1 MDSDSLDWIKMEKSD
16 EKKLIRCAIYTRKS
30 TSEGLER
37 EFTSLDAQR
46 ESAESYIRSQQHQG
60 WKLLPEK
67 YDDGGFTGATMD
79 RPSLQRLMDAIRQR
93 KIDCLVVYKV
103 DRLSRSLMDFVKL
116 LQFFEENQITFVS
129 VTQHFNTNTSMGRLT
144 LNILLSFAQF
154 EREMISE
161 RTKDKMGA
169 ARIKGKWVGGRP
181 PLGYNTDRNIRKL
194 IVNPKEADLVRSVF
208 RLYLEK
214 KSLLDV
220 ARTLNERGHHTKT
233 LRSEHKVTGGVPF
246 RNTNIQIMLKNVTYI
261 GKVSYGGKIY
271 PGEHTAIIEEDIFNK
286 AQEIIKQNTRERGV
300 TKNRKFPGLLS
311 GIFRCSC
318 CNASMSHGY
327 TRKETSKYRY
337 YTCLNAIKRGRK
349 DCPVKSMS
357 ALPIERRVVEL
368 LRTITQNDI
377 PVDSDW
383 LKLPFEKQT
392 ELIQSL
398 AQLIEYDGRKG
409 KLRIQIKATK
419 GNYEFDLPLDH
430 LKKQS
435 GTTGDK
441 FFTEPPIRKHLL
453 LAHQIQG
460 MLDDGGVKDLSQL
473 AGWLGIS
480 KARLEQITNLLF
492 LAPAI
497 QEEIILGEPH
507 RLAKISE
514 RGLRPISI
522 ETSWEKQ
529 LKAWNQLLV

>member
-1 MDSDSLDWIKMEKSD
+1 MEETE
-16 EKKLIRCAIYTRKS
+16 EKKQIRCAIYTRKS
-30 TSEGLER
+30 TSEGLEKD
-37 EFTSLDAQR
+37 FTSLDAQR

-79 RPSLQRLMDAIRQR
+79 RPALQRLIDAISQR
-93 KIDCLVVYKV
+93 KIDCLGVYKV

-116 LQFFEENQITFVS
+116 LQFFEEQQITFVS
-129 VTQHFNTNTSMGRLT
+129 VTQHFDTNTSMGRLT

-181 PLGYNTDRNIRKL
+181 PLGYDTDRNIRKL
-194 IVNPKEADLVRSVF
+194 IINPKEADLVRSVF

-220 ARTLNERGHHTKT
+220 AHTLNGQGHHTKT

-246 RNTNIQIMLKNVTYI
+246 KNTNIQIMLNNVTYL

-271 PGEHTAIIEEDIFNK
+271 PGEHAAIIEEEIFNK
-286 AQEIIKQNTRERGV
+286 AQEIMKQNTRERGV
-300 TKNRKFPGLLS
+300 SKNRKFPGLLS
-311 GIFRCSC
+311 GIFRCAC

-327 TRKETSKYRY
+327 TQKKNSKYRY

-349 DCPVKSMS
+349 DCPTKSFG
-357 ALPIERRVVEL
+357 AIPIERKVIEL
-368 LRTITQNDI
+368 LRTLANKESLEESEWATL
-377 PVDSDW
+377 S
-383 LKLPFEKQT
+383 FEKQI
-392 ELIQSL
+392 EQIQSL
-398 AQLIEYDGRKG
+398 TELIEYDGRKG
-409 KLRIQIKATK
+409 KIQIQLK
-419 GNYEFDLPLDH
+419 GSKKKHEFDLPLDH

-435 GTTGDK
+435 GTASDK
-441 FFTEPPIRKHLL
+441 FFNEPPIRRQLL

-460 MLDDGGVKDLSQL
+460 MLDGSRVKDLNQL
-473 AGWLGIS
+473 AEWLRIS
-480 KARLEQITNLLF
+480 KARLEQIMNLLF
-492 LAPAI
+492 LAPAM
-497 QEEIILGEPH
+497 QEEIILGDPH
-507 RLAKISE
+507 RLAKVSE
-514 RGLRPISI
+514 RSLRPISTEI
-522 ETSWEKQ
+522 EWQKQTS
-529 LKAWNQLLV
+529 AWNKLISITSC